1 MDVFILAVALVLNWV
16 NASFILQFIWPEWVM
31 GEGGILWVFVAYA
44 AAIALGC
51 WSYYMTVVTL
61 PGRVPVVWRE
71 SSQPFPIDESTPLVL
86 GQRRYCPTCCHWKP
100 PRTHHC
106 SACRRCVLRYDH
118 HCPWVG
124 NCIGFYN
131 HKYFLQVL
139 VYIPIAA
146 FIVVAAE
153 YRLATLCIP
162 LVMSRPVDAVFD
174 TTQSELSG
182 VAAAAAEAGG
192 VPLPPSTAPDTAM
205 PSSSGAATH
214 SHTTCPFEGLLL
226 YNFVGVYLMT
236 LVTALMLSVF
246 ALQHFKLTCANQ
258 TTVEVVQSGAEVA
271 NIYDMGYRENFA
283 SVCGS
288 DWWNWCFPT
297 PMAVPSQTAGTVF
310 PVRRRA
316 MNCSDKMLGEHY

>member
-124 NCIGFYN
+124 QCIGLHN
-131 HKYFLQVL
+131 HKLFLVL
-139 VYIPIAA
+139 LY
-146 FIVVAAE
+146 
-153 YRLATLCIP
+153 YLLTLGLIW
-162 LVMSRPVDAVFD
+162 L
-174 TTQSELSG
+174 
-182 VAAAAAEAGG
+182 
-192 VPLPPSTAPDTAM
+192 STAAPALRASFSHDAGYGSLQTRSARVACVVVYTLVGVVTA
-205 PSSSGAATH
+205 GV
-214 SHTTCPFEGLLL
+214 LLL
-226 YNFVGVYLMT
+226 CLRQSHLVASNMT
-236 LVTALMLSVF
+236 DVEHLNDLRDFDLGGARLNCRSICGEGSWFRHVLPLKPRLSHDGTSYVRQRGLS
-246 ALQHFKLTCANQ
+246 A
-258 TTVEVVQSGAEVA
+258 
-271 NIYDMGYRENFA
+271 
-283 SVCGS
+283 
-288 DWWNWCFPT
+288 
-297 PMAVPSQTAGTVF
+297 PM
-310 PVRRRA
+310 VRRYGTA
-316 MNCSDKMLGEHY
+316 APS